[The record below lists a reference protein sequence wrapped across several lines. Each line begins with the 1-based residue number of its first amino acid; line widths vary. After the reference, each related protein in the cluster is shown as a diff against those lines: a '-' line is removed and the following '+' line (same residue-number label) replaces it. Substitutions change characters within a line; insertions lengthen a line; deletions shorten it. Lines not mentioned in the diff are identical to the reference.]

1 MIPLAIRDQAPARRL
16 PPPAPPVR
24 PRLPLAGL
32 ATPPPGPLML
42 VPPAHPTR
50 RRRRDYPGQLAHG
63 GYRIMLAP
71 MGPQLGSSGKSEKR
85 PSGMSDTVKGAIVG
99 ALGAVVAAVL
109 TAIIGH
115 SAGIVYIGAL
125 PSPSQVPTTSLPSP
139 IDPGSTAI
147 DPGSTA
153 TVGTA
158 APLYT
163 APFTVH
169 GPNAGTC
176 NIAADI
182 SYVSFSSV
190 GPVVNPNS
198 GGADLNFD
206 CSASGVPE
214 MVQGLS
220 GIFTAVHSKP
230 DASTCVSAAHSD
242 PIPALALR
250 DMTSG
255 MWLCVDN
262 GSLVIAMQL
271 QTPPS
276 QAATTGVVSFTASAW
291 PA

>member
-1 MIPLAIRDQAPARRL
+1 
-16 PPPAPPVR
+16 
-24 PRLPLAGL
+24 
-32 ATPPPGPLML
+32 
-42 VPPAHPTR
+42 
-50 RRRRDYPGQLAHG
+50 
-63 GYRIMLAP
+63 
-71 MGPQLGSSGKSEKR
+71 
-85 PSGMSDTVKGAIVG
+85 MSDTVKGAIIG

-109 TAIIGH
+109 TAVIGH

-139 IDPGSTAI
+139 TAPGSTA

-176 NIAADI
+176 NTWV
-182 SYVSFSSV
+182 YVSFSAS
-190 GPVVNPNS
+190 GPVVNSP
-198 GGADLNFD
+198 GGDLDFD
-206 CSASGVPE
+206 CSDSGVPE
-214 MVQGLS
+214 MRPS
-220 GIFTAVHSKP
+220 GGAAFAAVPSKP
-230 DASTCVSAAHSD
+230 DASTCVSATQSD
-242 PIPALALR
+242 PLPALALR

-262 GSLVIAMQL
+262 GSLVTAMQL

-276 QAATTGVVSFTASAW
+276 QAATTGIVRFTASAW
-291 PA
+291 TA